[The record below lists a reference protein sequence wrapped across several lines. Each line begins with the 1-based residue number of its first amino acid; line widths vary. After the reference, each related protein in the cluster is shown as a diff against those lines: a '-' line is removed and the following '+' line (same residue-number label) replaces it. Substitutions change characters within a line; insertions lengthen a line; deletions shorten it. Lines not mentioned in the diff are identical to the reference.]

1 MQPLDPTLRDLG
13 VAMNPPCNLPGNST
27 NCPGIVTTVDR
38 KD

>member
-13 VAMNPPCNLPGNST
+13 VAINPPCNLPGNST
-27 NCPGIVTTVDR
+27 NCPGIVTTVDC